1 MPLAKELMGVGI
13 PAAAAIVQIN
23 GVPTSLAATGSTQT
37 DAALVGAGFVQV
49 TAADG
54 TKGVILPAANP
65 GESVTIVNNAGST
78 LKVYPPTGAAIGVPG
93 TSFSAAT
100 ANAAYSHTT
109 FAVVE
114 YKCYSSTLWTVNK
127 SA

>member
-1 MPLAKELMGVGI
+1 MPLAKELIGVGI
-13 PAAAAIVQIN
+13 APAAAIAIPN
-23 GVPTSLAATGSTQT
+23 GVPTSLAALGSSQT
-37 DAALVGAGFVQV
+37 DAAVVAAGFIRA

-65 GESVTIVNNAGST
+65 GESVTIVNDSAST
-78 LKVYPPTGAAIGVPG
+78 LKVYPPSNAAIGVPG
-93 TSFSAAT
+93 TSFGSAS

-114 YKCYSSTLWTVNK
+114 YKCYSSTLWTANK

>member
-1 MPLAKELMGVGI
+1 M
-13 PAAAAIVQIN
+13 N
-23 GVPTSLAATGSTQT
+23 R
-37 DAALVGAGFVQV
+37 V

-65 GESVTIVNNAGST
+65 GESVQIVNDSAST
-78 LKVYPPTGAAIGVPG
+78 LKVYPPSGAAIGVPG
-93 TSFSAAT
+93 TSFGAAS

-109 FAVVE
+109 YAVCV
-114 YKCYSSTLWTVNK
+114 YTCYSSTLWTVNK